1 MPALGKCSFPSFLH
15 SFLLLH
21 VSGNLLFLPQKLL
34 PILQDRVE
42 ERGRRVGRA
51 CLGPFGHCAHPSP
64 VPPRPGNWPCEPF
77 TSNTVYHSSPSQD
90 DGVLRDTI
98 VHLFSINGSLADA
111 RCDGN
116 TVTGA
121 PTDHAAVLPGDG
133 LPGASRSGTRR
144 RKPNSFS
151 GPRFPLLTQVNSQ
164 DETG

>member
-1 MPALGKCSFPSFLH
+1 MFLGICCFCHKNSYPSFKTEWRRGAGEWAGPVLAPLDTVPT
-15 SFLLLH
+15 LLRSPH
-21 VSGNLLFLPQKLL
+21 GN
-34 PILQDRVE
+34 R
-42 ERGRRVGRA
+42 
-51 CLGPFGHCAHPSP
+51 
-64 VPPRPGNWPCEPF
+64 PCEPF

-151 GPRFPLLTQVNSQ
+151 GPHFPLLTQINSQ

>member
-1 MPALGKCSFPSFLH
+1 MFLGICCFCHKNSYPSFKTEWRRGAGEWAGPVLAPLDTVPT
-15 SFLLLH
+15 LL
-21 VSGNLLFLPQKLL
+21 
-34 PILQDRVE
+34 R
-42 ERGRRVGRA
+42 
-51 CLGPFGHCAHPSP
+51 SP
-64 VPPRPGNWPCEPF
+64 HGNWPCEPF

-90 DGVLRDTI
+90 DGLLRDTI

-121 PTDHAAVLPGDG
+121 PTDHATVLPGDG

>member
-1 MPALGKCSFPSFLH
+1 MFLGICCFCHKNSYPSFKTEWRRGAGEWAGPVLAPLDTVPT
-15 SFLLLH
+15 LL
-21 VSGNLLFLPQKLL
+21 
-34 PILQDRVE
+34 R
-42 ERGRRVGRA
+42 
-51 CLGPFGHCAHPSP
+51 SP
-64 VPPRPGNWPCEPF
+64 HGNWPCEPF
-77 TSNTVYHSSPSQD
+77 TSHAVYHSSPSQD

-151 GPRFPLLTQVNSQ
+151 GPRFPHLTQVNSQ